1 METQKQLIEAAQQGS
16 VKAFE
21 QLISQ
26 LQGNMLSVAAGLSQ
40 FADDAEDI
48 FQEAIINAYAALP
61 RFRAESQFSTWLYR
75 ITVNTAL
82 AYKRNTSNSLS
93 RFSEPEQGAS
103 ESQHVAPGPL
113 HYVENERLN
122 AAISK
127 AIDTLSEQERVAF
140 VLCHQQELSIA
151 HAAEIMDCS
160 KGAIKS
166 YMFRSRNK
174 LRKQLQDYR
183 Q

>member
-1 METQKQLIEAAQQGS
+1 MENQTQLIEAAQKGS

-21 QLISQ
+21 KLISQ

-40 FADDAEDI
+40 FVDDAEDI
-48 FQEAIINAYAALP
+48 YQEAIINAYAALP
-61 RFRAESQFSTWLYR
+61 RFRGDSQFSTWLYR

-82 AYKRNTSNSLS
+82 AYKRNTSNRLS
-93 RFSEPEQGAS
+93 RFEAAEDNAANSLRSDSSPQ
-103 ESQHVAPGPL
+103 

-127 AIDTLSEQERVAF
+127 AIDTLSDQERVAF
-140 VLCHQQELSIA
+140 VLCHQQELPIA
-151 HAAEIMDCS
+151 DAAEIMDCS

-166 YMFRSRNK
+166 YVFRSRNK
-174 LRKQLQDYR
+174 LRKQLQDYH